1 MLAAAALA
9 DLERRLSSAL
19 EAMFITDGQFGP
31 QQPVAAAVS
40 LTAPAASSGEDEAP
54 IPQTAPV
61 EPVDPPAPVQTM
73 LPQGD
78 AAAPVA
84 VDVAGFHRRNVTDF
98 FSILAARHAAD
109 QGRLAFWSRYLEQV
123 TWTRLVLGADTLA
136 LQHGDAGVRDLI
148 ARQQGGHAGVT
159 KAQDQDALMMLIN
172 GHLIVEFAKLP
183 DAAYIYNMARIRFDC
198 DAGAYSADLDD
209 LKYGYRE
216 FGHRDGKVRRITHI
230 PGWQQDAAAQLK
242 RIAIVPDIPAAQR
255 TSTAT
260 RQPAAPTFTMQ
271 VRVRDRVQD
280 VPAPVS
286 APVIAAVAV
295 PPHALAPAGAKFTMA
310 KLAALVQQFD
320 KASIDDQRASADGG
334 LWVLDP
340 VRRRLLA
347 SALMELDFRWNSAR
361 VAWYYP
367 QS

>member
-9 DLERRLSSAL
+9 DLERRLSCAL
-19 EAMFITDGQFGP
+19 EAMFSADGQP
-31 QQPVAAAVS
+31 QQPVAAPVS
-40 LTAPAASSGEDEAP
+40 PIPPPGEDEDVDENDEAPAAP
-54 IPQTAPV
+54 IPQPAPAV
-61 EPVDPPAPVQTM
+61 STHSPAPVQTIH
-73 LPQGD
+73 PQAPD
-78 AAAPVA
+78 AS
-84 VDVAGFHRRNVTDF
+84 GFHRRNVTDF

-136 LQHGDAGVRDLI
+136 LHDDAGVRDLV
-148 ARQQGGHAGVT
+148 ARQQGGHASIT
-159 KAQDQDALMMLIN
+159 KAQDQDALMMRIN

-183 DAAYIYNMARIRFDC
+183 DAAYIYRMAGIKFDC
-198 DAGAYSADLDD
+198 HAAAYSGDIDD

-216 FGHRDGKVRRITHI
+216 FGHRDGRARRITHI

-255 TSTAT
+255 NSTAT

-271 VRVRDRVQD
+271 ARVRDWVREV
-280 VPAPVS
+280 PVS
-286 APVIAAVAV
+286 APAPAPVTAAVAV
-295 PPHALAPAGAKFTMA
+295 PPHELAPAGATFTMA
-310 KLAALVQQFD
+310 RLSALVQQFD
-320 KASIDDQRASADGG
+320 KASIDDQRASANGC

-347 SALMELDFRWNSAR
+347 SALMELGFRWDSAR
-361 VAWYYP
+361 VAWHYP
-367 QS
+367 